1 MENTVNYI
9 TFNPF
14 HVTVFFLS
22 PLKVSKNMW
31 FSNVFWGVKKD
42 ASSMELVLK
51 RLNFVFLT
59 LLTPHLTIQNN
70 IYMNKKFPI
79 WQIYFSNQ
87 LLDSL
92 PLLLGK
98 NTNSPGSGLQRASAS
113 ASSSSSE
120 TCRDNAGLTGADGG
134 RGNRKC

>member
-1 MENTVNYI
+1 MENTVNYV

-79 WQIYFSNQ
+79 WQIYFLINYLIHYHSSWEKTLILQGQDYSALLHQ
-87 LLDSL
+87 LHLRRQKL
-92 PLLLGK
+92 VEIM
-98 NTNSPGSGLQRASAS
+98 PG
-113 ASSSSSE
+113 
-120 TCRDNAGLTGADGG
+120 
-134 RGNRKC
+134 